1 MNGGCSATKVL
12 LGSLLSPSLCC
23 NGLGNGLTRLGRRR
37 SDLTF
42 CDWLRNARTVARAQR
57 GHVILSAAAK
67 PLERAMTLEKATE
80 ALLLHAL
87 VEAGEGEDHHIGRIR
102 SIDGDMALVAWQ
114 SGVTSPCPVADLSLA
129 DLR

>member
-1 MNGGCSATKVL
+1 M
-12 LGSLLSPSLCC
+12 
-23 NGLGNGLTRLGRRR
+23 
-37 SDLTF
+37 TF
-42 CDWLRNARTVARAQR
+42 GDWLKNARTVARAQR

-67 PLERAMTLEKATE
+67 PLERAMTLEEATE

-87 VEAGEGEDHHIGRIR
+87 VQAGEGEDHDIGRIR

-129 DLR
+129 ELR